1 MEIIIYKEKS
11 TGFFSQLFWLSSEH
25 AYFEFDGNRKAPE
38 GRDWR
43 SWSGGSDGYGKKVSK
58 EQNNAKFCKDN
69 KWNVAD
75 RYYSEH
81 FLRVSKGI

>member
-1 MEIIIYKEKS
+1 MEIIIYKEKDS
-11 TGFFSQLFWLSSEH
+11 FSQLFWLSSEH
-25 AYFEFDGNRKAPE
+25 TYFELDRNRKAWE

-43 SWSGGSDGYGKKVSK
+43 SWSGGGDGYGKVSK

-75 RYYSEH
+75 RYYSVH
-81 FLRVSKGI
+81 FLRVSTGR